1 MKKHSKFTVVVSLFL
16 VLLLFSTSCFSLK
29 KIDNNPFVGFWTAVR
44 AHSEETGT
52 MDLAKLGIS
61 YTLEISEDGS
71 AELAFFDE
79 VSNGKWVK
87 SGKGIDLTCK
97 DMSDDVIYCYIEN
110 DELVLELFSDSDE
123 TFYFTKSSSGK
134 PPRSTTARDTTIAT
148 TEKPANTA
156 SINEGTIG
164 DYYVRILDSKLQEGD
179 DGETLLVQYFEY
191 TNNSNEEQSFFFT
204 FNYYAYQ
211 DKSLLSTGSLYEA
224 ADENYNIYSAVR
236 PGESIIVCEY
246 YVLKNREDITIEVIE
261 FLNYDD
267 DAPTVIKTVSYDS
280 LTWIEIFVEPPT
292 TEPTEAT
299 APVSVDAVE
308 GEIGEYYVKILN
320 AEIVEGDEGETLLAQ
335 YYEFTNLSDEDQ
347 SFFFAMIYYAYQDGN
362 ELEFGYLY
370 DSAPE
375 NDDLFT
381 DIAPGESIIICEYF
395 VLESDSDIT
404 VLVWEFMNFDEDQP
418 VLEKTFTLASIS

>member
-16 VLLLFSTSCFSLK
+16 VLLLFSTSCLK
-29 KIDNNPFVGFWTAVR
+29 KIDNNPFVGFWTADR
-44 AHSEETGT
+44 AHSKETGT
-52 MDLAKLGIS
+52 MDFAKLSVS

-71 AELAFFDE
+71 AELVFFDE
-79 VSNGKWVK
+79 VADGKWVK

-134 PPRSTTARDTTIAT
+134 SSKSTTAARDTTIAT
-148 TEKPANTA
+148 TEKPASPEA
-156 SINEGTIG
+156 SEGKLG
-164 DYYVRILDSKLQEGD
+164 DYYIKILDSKLQEGD

-191 TNNSNEEQSFFFT
+191 TNNSDEEKTFFFA
-204 FNYYAYQ
+204 FNYDAYQ
-211 DKSLLSTGSLYEA
+211 DKSLLSTGYLYDA
-224 ADENYNIYSAVR
+224 ADENYNIFSYVE

-246 YVLKNREDITIEVIE
+246 YVLENKDNITIEVSE
-261 FLNYDD
+261 FLNFNDK
-267 DAPTVIKTVSYDS
+267 APTVTKSVSYNS
-280 LTWIEIFVEPPT
+280 LEWVETVVVPT
-292 TEPTEAT
+292 TTT
-299 APVSVDAVE
+299 AAETKGNVNTGDAVE
-308 GEIGEYYVKILN
+308 GEIGDYYVKILN
-320 AEIVEGDEGETLLAQ
+320 AEIVEGDDGETILAQ